1 MLPAAVLHNH
11 RMRKEETTGGV
22 CDSPTIAGCREHDE
36 RMGFRSA
43 FTPVYKKSMCF
54 TKIIAHPDTFVD
66 HVDFVAWLQ
75 FREFIFKREHVRLV
89 SLN

>member
-1 MLPAAVLHNH
+1 
-11 RMRKEETTGGV
+11 
-22 CDSPTIAGCREHDE
+22 
-36 RMGFRSA
+36 MGFRSA

-54 TKIIAHPDTFVD
+54 AKIIAHPDTFVD

-75 FREFIFKREHVRLV
+75 FREFIFKRELERLV